1 MIGEA
6 IVAGILGAVM
16 LWLVAQP
23 ILAPASEGTRV
34 DEILDPEETARG
46 RALLALKE
54 IEFDRA
60 TGKLSDEDYSHLT
73 ERYTRDAVQLMGS
86 SAMAS
91 CRSCGAPDTGTA
103 YCPACGVRRVAEDSA
118 AS

>member
-23 ILAPASEGTRV
+23 ILAPSPAEPAA
-34 DEILDPEETARG
+34 DEVMDPEETARG

-60 TGKLSDEDYSHLT
+60 TGKLSDEDYRDLT
-73 ERYTRDAVQLMGS
+73 ERYSRDAVALLDQQERV
-86 SAMAS
+86 ACAA
-91 CRSCGAPDTGTA
+91 CGAPGSGTA
-103 YCPACGVRRVAEDSA
+103 YCTACGTRFPEA
-118 AS
+118 AG